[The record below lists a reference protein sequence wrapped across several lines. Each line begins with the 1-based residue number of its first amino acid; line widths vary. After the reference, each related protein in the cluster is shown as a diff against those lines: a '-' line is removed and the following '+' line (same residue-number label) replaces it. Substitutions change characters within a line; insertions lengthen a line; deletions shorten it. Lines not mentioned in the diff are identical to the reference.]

1 MLNDAR
7 VMPAIPAQ
15 DLERARAFYAEKL
28 ELQPKQERSDGLL
41 YECGGAQ
48 FLLFQSTGQASG
60 THTQL
65 AWEVD
70 DVEKTAAWLRGNGV
84 VFEEY
89 DMPGFKTVEGI
100 VELGDGSK
108 SGFFKDSEGNL
119 LAVGSGMP
127 E

>member
-100 VELGDGSK
+100 EERVLQGQ
-108 SGFFKDSEGNL
+108 
-119 LAVGSGMP
+119 
-127 E
+127 